1 MIKGAFKT
9 YQKILAGE
17 GIGRVPLVAGTVRG
31 LATVTGMAAL
41 GRWMLMRRPVDMGGF
56 QLYLDPRSTSA
67 PLLGKGFNKKEAAY
81 ARACLEPGD
90 LAVDVGANIGF
101 FAALFGTLVGPDG
114 RVFAFEP
121 VPANLSIL
129 ARNIS
134 LNNLNNVVIE
144 PSACG
149 EANAAGAMQVEGNL
163 STARMETQAED
174 TNGGSSD
181 ISVVTIDSVLAADP
195 RPVRFMK
202 IDIEGFELFALRGA
216 EATLARSPD
225 IELLVEY
232 SESAFAQFGYT
243 GADLIAHLGE
253 RGFHA
258 IDLRRGEPFEPRDGT
273 VNVLFKRN

>member
-101 FAALFGTLVGPDG
+101 FAAL
-114 RVFAFEP
+114 

-134 LNNLNNVVIE
+134 LNNLSNVVIE
-144 PSACG
+144 PLACG

-195 RPVRFMK
+195 RAVRFMK

-216 EATLARSPD
+216 EVTLARSPD